1 MRFFVYYAMLFFPLV
16 LFPLEERCITVFIL
30 RYRTVQHYG
39 KERIKPYWED
49 VTSDSLS
56 SIQCVFDK
64 KSTRLKVSYDSVTMC
79 ATIKSDIFRLS
90 DSVEIYLRPSV
101 KDSLNVAIMM
111 NYSNSIITDI
121 TIQDGF
127 VPYHQ
132 MIMYTK
138 DKEKYK
144 KANKYY
150 RKRRK
155 CI

>member
-90 DSVEIYLRPSV
+90 DSVEIYLNRHNHSRWIC
-101 KDSLNVAIMM
+101 AISP
-111 NYSNSIITDI
+111 NDYVYQGQRK
-121 TIQDGF
+121 IQ
-127 VPYHQ
+127 
-132 MIMYTK
+132 K
-138 DKEKYK
+138 S
-144 KANKYY
+144 
-150 RKRRK
+150 
-155 CI
+155 